1 MMDDKFKFKAE
12 RDKNIILMGQNNELQ
27 QAGLKLLCEAAKYN
41 YSYNFD
47 WLSLPIIQHPQ
58 DIIAFQEIVFGVK
71 PDLIIETGI
80 ARGGSLILS
89 ASLLALLDLCDHGT
103 TSVEPHPEKPRSV
116 IGIDIDIRTHNRNS
130 LEAHPLY
137 PRLTLIEGSSIDM
150 KVIHKVKKIAATR
163 KKVLVCLDSNHTRDH
178 VLSELEAYA
187 PLTSLGSYCLV
198 FDTVIEDV
206 PSEINQNRPWGK
218 GNSPKTAVH
227 EYLKSHSEFEVDNSI
242 INKLLVTVAP
252 EGYLKRIR

>member
-1 MMDDKFKFKAE
+1 M
-12 RDKNIILMGQNNELQ
+12 
-27 QAGLKLLCEAAKYN
+27 
-41 YSYNFD
+41 
-47 WLSLPIIQHPQ
+47 
-58 DIIAFQEIVFGVK
+58 
-71 PDLIIETGI
+71 IIETRI

-103 TSVEPHPEKPRSV
+103 TSAEPHPEKPRSV

-178 VLSELEAYA
+178 VLSELETYA

-218 GNSPKTAVH
+218 GNSPNTAVH
-227 EYLKSHSEFEVDNSI
+227 EYLKSHSEFEIDNSI

-252 EGYLKRIR
+252 DGYLKRIR